1 MDKLINT
8 ILVILTFLCLYAIT
22 HIGLGWFWHWGT
34 CSNYQQVN
42 LVLVNL
48 SYSYLAGFV
57 FYLLTSYFPYM
68 LKCHKLKRPIV
79 EKLKTING
87 KLVDSAKC
95 VFPMASWN
103 YLALTEDELIR
114 QFSQVSINDPSAY
127 SIAGINMNILS
138 HLLTQRDNI
147 IDVINGVLE
156 YKEYLTVEQL
166 LNLERIKD
174 GEYFSL
180 LKVFSIPIM
189 DNSKTREQLAKALF
203 QEIEVSKRLV
213 KSISV

>member
-1 MDKLINT
+1 M
-8 ILVILTFLCLYAIT
+8 
-22 HIGLGWFWHWGT
+22 LGGNDMEFIPMST
-34 CSNYQQVN
+34 VSDRYYIYVN
-42 LVLVNL
+42 NEVV
-48 SYSYLAGFV
+48 
-57 FYLLTSYFPYM
+57 
-68 LKCHKLKRPIV
+68 
-79 EKLKTING
+79 
-87 KLVDSAKC
+87 
-95 VFPMASWN
+95 
-103 YLALTEDELIR
+103 
-114 QFSQVSINDPSAY
+114 
-127 SIAGINMNILS
+127 
-138 HLLTQRDNI
+138 
-147 IDVINGVLE
+147 GVLE

>member
-1 MDKLINT
+1 MYF
-8 ILVILTFLCLYAIT
+8 VGCL
-22 HIGLGWFWHWGT
+22 
-34 CSNYQQVN
+34 
-42 LVLVNL
+42 
-48 SYSYLAGFV
+48 
-57 FYLLTSYFPYM
+57 
-68 LKCHKLKRPIV
+68 
-79 EKLKTING
+79 
-87 KLVDSAKC
+87 
-95 VFPMASWN
+95 
-103 YLALTEDELIR
+103 
-114 QFSQVSINDPSAY
+114 
-127 SIAGINMNILS
+127 
-138 HLLTQRDNI
+138 RDNI

-180 LKVFSIPIM
+180 LKVFTIPIM